1 MKKWLLHIMLVGV
14 LGMLAASCSQDEVVQ
29 QAGDDVINVTFT
41 LMMSDPNSRALEG
54 HITSENQ
61 GNAYENRIDAGGLQV
76 LFYSTD
82 LSTCFG
88 KVENI
93 SLFKTEDNHI
103 YRFIGDLKVTG
114 ASVSENGL
122 ACKVMVFANCPNV
135 ETTTTL
141 ATLEYVYA
149 ADDFKNESKNIPMWG
164 VATFTNNGT
173 TDNRLHLNPGEQED
187 LGTINLLRSM
197 AKVEVIMGEEAA
209 KKYDLAN
216 VTLKGGYHTEGLCL
230 PKSYNSASVTTD
242 MNTSAEMFN
251 VTNDLTSVET
261 DLGFKAI
268 TENKQYVLYLPEHAV
283 TTGSKIE
290 VTVLNKGS
298 KTEGP
303 NLNGKNFIYFKKYTD
318 GTTSESAESFNIVRN
333 FHYQYIIRSVKED
346 APLTLTLT
354 ASPWNLVESELH
366 YKTQGAAKQT
376 ITWGEGV
383 KPNDDKQIV
392 LDATNSSATFSFELS
407 TPTGATWYATLVPM
421 GGDENAFSF
430 SDTEVV
436 TTESGPVGK
445 KSGTISIHAV
455 NTTGVVEDNNVARLE
470 IIVVT
475 NDGRTIN
482 VTDMLGGQY
491 TIMQAKT
498 EE

>member
-41 LMMSDPNSRALEG
+41 LMMSDPQSRALND
-54 HITSENQ
+54 HITGTEQ
-61 GNAYENRIDAGGLQV
+61 GNAFENRIDAGGLQV
-76 LFYSTD
+76 LFYSPNLT
-82 LSTCFG
+82 TCYG

-93 SLFKTEDNHI
+93 SLFKTEQNHI
-103 YRFIGDLKVTG
+103 YRFVGDLNIKEVSS
-114 ASVSENGL
+114 ASNL
-122 ACKVMVFANCPNV
+122 ACKVMVFANCPDV
-135 ETTTTL
+135 GTTTPL
-141 ATLEYVYA
+141 ATLEYIYN
-149 ADDFKNESKNIPMWG
+149 ADQFKNEAQNIPMWG
-164 VATFTNNGT
+164 VASFVNGT
-173 TDNRLHLNPGEQED
+173 SDNRLNLAPGEEED
-187 LGTINLLRSM
+187 LGTIYLLRSM
-197 AKVEVIMGEEAA
+197 AKVEVIMGDDAA
-209 KKYDLAN
+209 KKYDLAG

-230 PKSYNSASVTTD
+230 PKDYSNASVTQD
-242 MNTSAEMFN
+242 MDIPETEMFN
-251 VTNDLTSVET
+251 VTNTLSAETT
-261 DLGFKAI
+261 DLAFKEI
-268 TENKQYVLYLPEHAV
+268 TENKQYVLYLPEHTV
-283 TTGSKIE
+283 TQDSKIE
-290 VTVLNKGS
+290 VSVLNKGS
-298 KTEGP
+298 ETEGP

-318 GTTSESAESFNIVRN
+318 GITSETAESFNLVRN
-333 FHYQYIIRSVKED
+333 YYYQYIIRSVKED

-383 KPNDDKQIV
+383 QPNDKKQIV
-392 LDATNSSATFSFELS
+392 LDATHSTANFSFELS

-430 SDTEVV
+430 SKTEVV
-436 TTESGPVGK
+436 TTISGAVGQA
-445 KSGTISIHAV
+445 SGTISIRAV

>member
-1 MKKWLLHIMLVGV
+1 MKKWILHILLFVSLIGT
-14 LGMLAASCSQDEVVQ
+14 LATSCSQDDVVQ
-29 QAGDDVINVTFT
+29 QADDDVINVTFT
-41 LMMSDPNSRALEG
+41 LMMSDPKSRALDDYV
-54 HITSENQ
+54 Q
-61 GNAYENRIDAGGLQV
+61 GNVYENRIDAGGLQV
-76 LFYSTD
+76 LFYSTN
-82 LSTCFG
+82 LEKCYG

-93 SLFKTEDNHI
+93 SLFKTNASHI
-103 YRFIGDLKVTG
+103 YRFVGDLKVSG
-114 ASVSENGL
+114 VSASAPL

-135 ETTTTL
+135 TTTTPL
-141 ATLEYVYA
+141 ATLEYVYN
-149 ADDFKNESKNIPMWG
+149 ADSFKNESTNIPMWG
-164 VATFTNNGT
+164 VAAFINDGT
-173 TDNRLHLNPGEQED
+173 SDARLSLVPGEEED
-187 LGTINLLRSM
+187 LGTIYLLRSM
-197 AKVEVIMGEEAA
+197 AKVEVVMGEEAA

-216 VTLKGGYHTEGLCL
+216 VTLKGGYHTKGLCL
-230 PKSYNSASVTTD
+230 PKSYNSASVTRD
-242 MNTSAEMFN
+242 MDTSAEMFN
-251 VTNDLTSVET
+251 VTNDLTSVDT

-303 NLNGKNFIYFKKYTD
+303 NLNGKNFIYFKQYTD
-318 GTTSESAESFNIVRN
+318 GTTSESAESFDIVRN

-366 YKTQGAAKQT
+366 YKAQVGAMGT

-383 KPNDDKQIV
+383 KPDDNKQIV
-392 LDATNSSATFSFELS
+392 LDATNSSATFHFELS

-436 TTESGPVGK
+436 TTQSGPVGQA
-445 KSGTISIHAV
+445 SGTISIRAV

>member
-1 MKKWLLHIMLVGV
+1 MKKWILHILLFVSLIGI
-14 LGMLAASCSQDEVVQ
+14 LATSCSQDDVVQ
-29 QAGDDVINVTFT
+29 QADDDVINVTFT
-41 LMMSDPNSRALEG
+41 LMMSDPKSRALDNNVTGTE
-54 HITSENQ
+54 Q
-61 GNAYENRIDAGGLQV
+61 GNVYENRIDAGGLQV

-82 LSTCFG
+82 LKTCYG

-93 SLFKTEDNHI
+93 SLFKTGASHI
-103 YRFIGDLKVTG
+103 YRFVGDLKVSG
-114 ASVSENGL
+114 VSDSDPL

-135 ETTTTL
+135 DSTTAL
-141 ATLEYVYA
+141 ATLEYVYN
-149 ADDFKNESKNIPMWG
+149 ADNFKNESTNIPMWG
-164 VATFTNNGT
+164 VATFVKKGS
-173 TDNRLHLNPGEQED
+173 TDTRLRLIPGEEED
-187 LGTINLLRSM
+187 LGTIYLLRSM
-197 AKVEVIMGEEAA
+197 AKVEVVMGEEAA

-216 VTLKGGYHTEGLCL
+216 VTLKGGYHTKGLCL
-230 PKSYNSASVTTD
+230 PKSYNSASVTRD
-242 MNTSAEMFN
+242 MDTSAEMFN

-303 NLNGKNFIYFKKYTD
+303 NLNGKNFIYFKQYTD
-318 GTTSESAESFNIVRN
+318 GTTSESAESFDIVRN

-383 KPNDDKQIV
+383 KPNADKQIV

-430 SDTEVV
+430 SNTEVV
-436 TTESGPVGK
+436 TTISGAVGQA
-445 KSGTISIHAV
+445 SGTISIHAV

-475 NDGRTIN
+475 NDGRSIN